1 MNEQGATLRAQWL
14 GQQLREMREQAR
26 LTLKD
31 VGEYVSR
38 NASTVSRME
47 SGLVP
52 ARVPEVLAY
61 LDVCGVDDPQRRDAL
76 RTMARDA
83 WQKGWWDGFVGDV
96 TGHLIDR
103 IWLESRAVEIHAFE
117 TTVLPGLLQ
126 TRGYAD
132 ALIRTAHLDATPAQV
147 NRYVEA
153 RMARQQILHGDTPV
167 RFSAVVEEGVVNRMV
182 GGDRVMVTQLRRLH
196 ELAGSDHIT
205 LQVLGGDTGAHAS
218 PDGTFDLFQM
228 AAPYPDAACLT
239 TPAGSI
245 IVESAAADRLAQV
258 YDRLRKQAMPPD
270 ETREF
275 LGELIECLE

>member
-14 GQQLREMREQAR
+14 GQQLREMREQAK
-26 LTLKD
+26 LTLKE

-61 LDVCGVDDPQRRDAL
+61 LDVCGIDDPQRRDAL

-83 WQKGWWDGFVGDV
+83 WQKGWWDGFAGDV

-103 IWLESRAVEIHAFE
+103 IWLESRAVEINAFE

-126 TRGYAD
+126 TREYAD
-132 ALIRTAHLDATPAQV
+132 ALIRTAHPDATPAQV
-147 NRYVEA
+147 DRFVEA
-153 RMARQQILHGDTPV
+153 RMARQRILDGDTPV
-167 RFSAVVEEGVVNRMV
+167 TFSAVIEEGIVNRIV
-182 GGDRVMVTQLRRLH
+182 GGERVMVAQLRKLH
-196 ELAGSDHIT
+196 ELAGADHIT
-205 LQVLGGDTGAHAS
+205 LRVLGGDTGAHAS
-218 PDGTFDLFQM
+218 PDGSFDLFRM
-228 AAPYPDAACLT
+228 APPYPDAACLT

-245 IVESAAADRLAQV
+245 TVEAATADRLAQM
-258 YDRLRKQAMPPD
+258 YDRLRKQAMDPED
-270 ETREF
+270 TREF